1 MKDVKLV
8 YDSLLNE
15 HRNLTN
21 QIADIKAQS
30 FELND
35 NEKMKIKELRV
46 RQIQVMNQMI
56 VLFNG
61 KPNI

>member
-30 FELND
+30 FELNY
-35 NEKMKIKELRV
+35 N
-46 RQIQVMNQMI
+46 
-56 VLFNG
+56 
-61 KPNI
+61 